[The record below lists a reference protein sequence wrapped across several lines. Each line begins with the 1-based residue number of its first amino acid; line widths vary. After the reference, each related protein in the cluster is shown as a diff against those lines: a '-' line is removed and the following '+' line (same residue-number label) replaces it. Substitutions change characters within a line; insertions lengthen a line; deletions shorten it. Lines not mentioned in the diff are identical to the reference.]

1 MRNRGRKIAVLAI
14 FIAVGIAVFRLSQKD
29 YRNHITEIVFVVA
42 PAALALGY
50 LCCTAISS
58 VVTKPKRRRE
68 GELGKANLGAAELR
82 DYSAC
87 LEGEIGKLK
96 AKLSEAN
103 LKLKASAALSSSP
116 HNKLHQH
123 IKHLNC
129 LYGLSRLIERPKI
142 PLTQIFEETVNLICN
157 AHQYSDLTCARITFD
172 GIHYKTDN
180 FKKTESSQYAQ
191 LNVHG
196 KKAGDVEVYYLG
208 DNTQCD
214 EGPFIQEERDLLG
227 AVAEHLG
234 RIAGRKQTED
244 KLKLFRNLTDRSN
257 DCILVIEPRW
267 GRFLDANGRACD
279 SLGYTREELLS
290 MTVKDVDELIPDDSL
305 WSECVEQVRSKEHI
319 VVEGMHK
326 RKDHG
331 RFPVETNFNFISFG
345 KEDYIIAVTRDITA
359 IRS

>member
-1 MRNRGRKIAVLAI
+1 MRNKGRKIAVLAV
-14 FIAVGIAVFRLSQKD
+14 FIAVGIAVFQLSQKD
-29 YRNHITEIVFVVA
+29 YRNHITEIVFVAA

-58 VVTKPKRRRE
+58 VVTKPKHRRE
-68 GELGKANLGAAELR
+68 EEVGKANLGAEELR
-82 DYSAC
+82 GHNAR

-103 LKLKASAALSSSP
+103 LKLKASVVLGLSP
-116 HNKLHQH
+116 QHKLHQH

-129 LYGLSRLIERPKI
+129 LYGLSKLIERPKI
-142 PLTQIFEETVNLICN
+142 PLSQIFEETVNLICN
-157 AHQYSDLTCARITFD
+157 AHQYPDLTCARITFD

-180 FKKTESSQYAQ
+180 FKKTESSQYVQ

-196 KKAGDVEVYYLG
+196 KRAGDVEVYHLG

-244 KLKLFRNLTDRSN
+244 KLRLFRNLTDQSN
-257 DCILVIEPRW
+257 DCIFVIGPKW
-267 GRFLDANGRACD
+267 GRFLDANGRA
-279 SLGYTREELLS
+279 
-290 MTVKDVDELIPDDSL
+290 
-305 WSECVEQVRSKEHI
+305 
-319 VVEGMHK
+319 
-326 RKDHG
+326 
-331 RFPVETNFNFISFG
+331 
-345 KEDYIIAVTRDITA
+345 
-359 IRS
+359 